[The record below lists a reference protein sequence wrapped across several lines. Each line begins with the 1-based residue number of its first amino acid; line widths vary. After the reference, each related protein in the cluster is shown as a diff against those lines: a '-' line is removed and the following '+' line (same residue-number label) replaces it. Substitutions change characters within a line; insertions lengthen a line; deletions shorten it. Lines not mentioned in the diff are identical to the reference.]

1 MLLARNFSSNKSI
14 NNAVESF
21 FQSLLDLGGAG
32 GAVCTM
38 NKGSEEFEPIVI
50 RGRKLGNLALEMV
63 PWCSEK
69 MAMECRHVSTS
80 EHEGER

>member
-1 MLLARNFSSNKSI
+1 M
-14 NNAVESF
+14 
-21 FQSLLDLGGAG
+21 
-32 GAVCTM
+32 CTM

-69 MAMECRHVSTS
+69 MAMECRHVSTG